1 MNSESSRQERHSS
14 QLNIPI
20 SLVNIPPEKGR
31 SNSNLN
37 AMIDHIEQ
45 NQLLSPLHKKVPK
58 SISLPKKGDYNKKN
72 EIRTSS
78 IKKMLIE
85 GPEIQN
91 QSIKHSLQYDPVSI
105 ITSNAK
111 TSTNFKTKN
120 DDTNNAISQFK
131 ILRDQIQ
138 NNFRNQFEQ
147 QNVSSQLP
155 TSTIRFIFKD
165 KEEKQNDSQDE
176 KEKPKHQKFENGMR
190 KSTENIRN
198 RRYQSNINQ
207 DTLNNASN
215 FVINNQ
221 VENNLKKSFAE
232 KNTRLQQIEA
242 HDKALGRKC
251 ISSRDIQ
258 LPNMQNSF
266 QINQLQSQDILNPL
280 KQQMSSFIGSKN
292 IKENGKNFS
301 LNCTPQKKV
310 NKDVEFSQGN
320 QSTQLASLQA
330 PKTIQ
335 DIEQKNNTRPSA
347 ANTAY
352 KNYLNRI
359 IQKQQQLYE
368 KPNQFEF
375 STSDGTP
382 GSSTLR
388 ISYPNQANSLN
399 STKYFDNTQKK
410 SIMHNIFLKDKDQVN
425 LDEFSLKSKMQETP
439 EPSNGKIELPPLM
452 FPASKKDLEEFQKL
466 QNKDELRFSREHKQ
480 NHLDQEEYKGTFSAN
495 NSVTSQDE
503 KAQRKKY
510 FSSVSSLSSFFKQ
523 KPESLRIM
531 EMVQERN
538 QIIQQQKLK
547 QEEENVQHENKQ
559 NQQFINLI
567 KENMN
572 SRFLSPSPNKV
583 QIKSKKVQSQA
594 IIVTDVSDII
604 KHRQNPSVT
613 NLPLQNQVS
622 PQRGSQQMI
631 QIPTKLQ
638 STITNIAI
646 NNNGDLQFQSP
657 QATFTRFPR
666 KFKTE
671 LNKGSVT
678 LKSIGSHYHFDVD
691 SDELISQQQKA
702 QHVAAC
708 EKELAKETNFVD
720 YLQQKKIFIRQSLE
734 QFLKDRPRVF
744 KNISRN
750 CLMDQEQFVF
760 FMMSFIQFCIDDMFD
775 EFKKEY
781 YIKLAQNNR
790 TNDKI
795 SLVNIPC
802 NSTVESESVQ
812 FKFGQK
818 IPEEIMKQV
827 IDVIVNCL
835 LNQSKE
841 IKKQPSI
848 EEYSIDNG
856 ELEIQQ
862 PSQQRKSQGK
872 SIGDEDEQ
880 VYIMQGLDRFFK
892 KIQSN
897 VEKYILPQTLIDKLG
912 GFVRLRLLLVAGV
925 KTFNNYINNAS
936 KMSYI
941 EEDDETLIDKYLM
954 PFFCALINEDRETI
968 QMLIGIFKQHKH
980 SLSHYDFFSI
990 KKIFWDTLT
999 TIKLDAK
1006 LRNQVILIFENIRS
1020 EFFDNPFEKR
1030 LKELGQSMMK
1040 SYELCNYF
1048 RNPNPADNQ
1057 VFLST
1062 LLPVLYKNVPYQIFY
1077 QANQQRLKF
1086 SLNERFFDHLQ
1097 KFLLEELKETDSKS
1111 ILDLQ
1116 IRISKLRIRAGVT
1129 YNFFSIINED
1139 SETFFANIFP
1149 FLSSWIQKYNL
1160 TQMDSKA
1167 QDFKF
1172 LEIFLKLC
1180 LNKQD
1185 YYSLM
1190 DSEPCLMHYVVNEF
1204 MISFWIKGISAYF
1217 EDKQVSKSQ
1226 YIHLTNFLS
1235 QYLLFK
1241 KEENNPKQIKN

>member
-1 MNSESSRQERHSS
+1 MNPESNRQERYFS

-20 SLVNIPPEKGR
+20 SLVNIPTGKGR
-31 SNSNLN
+31 SSSNLN
-37 AMIDHIEQ
+37 AMIDQIEQ
-45 NQLLSPLHKKVPK
+45 NQILSPVNKKVPQ
-58 SISLPKKGDYNKKN
+58 SVSLPKKIDNIKRK
-72 EIRTSS
+72 ETRTFSV
-78 IKKMLIE
+78 KKMVIE
-85 GPEIQN
+85 GPEINSQN
-91 QSIKHSLQYDPVSI
+91 LKHSHQYDI
-105 ITSNAK
+105 LNSNAR
-111 TSTNFKTKN
+111 TSTNFKMKN
-120 DDTNNAISQFK
+120 EDTNHAIQQFK
-131 ILRDQIQ
+131 ILRDQLQ
-138 NNFRNQFEQ
+138 NNFKNQFESP
-147 QNVSSQLP
+147 NNSTALP
-155 TSTIRFIFKD
+155 TSSIRFIFKE
-165 KEEKQNDSQDE
+165 KEEQQNDSQEE
-176 KEKPKHQKFENGMR
+176 KEKPKLQQLQNGMR
-190 KSTENIRN
+190 KSTEAIKN
-198 RRYQSNINQ
+198 RRYQSNLNQ
-207 DTLNNASN
+207 DTLSNASN
-215 FVINNQ
+215 FCINDQ
-221 VENNLKKSFAE
+221 MENNLKKSFAE
-232 KNTRLQQIEA
+232 KNTSKQQINGQNNA
-242 HDKALGRKC
+242 YGRKC

-266 QINQLQSQDILNPL
+266 QISQLQSQDILNPL

-292 IKENGKNFS
+292 PKENNGKIFS
-301 LNCTPQKKV
+301 LNCTPQKKIYSEIEQMQ
-310 NKDVEFSQGN
+310 NQNQGN
-320 QSTQLASLQA
+320 QSTQLQTAKNPSDNEH
-330 PKTIQ
+330 K
-335 DIEQKNNTRPSA
+335 KNNAGSSA

-359 IQKQQQLYE
+359 IQKQQQLYD

-375 STSDGTP
+375 SSSDGTP

-388 ISYPNQANSLN
+388 NYHQANSLN

-410 SIMHNIFLKDKDQVN
+410 SIMHNIFLKDKDQVS
-425 LDEFSLKSKMQETP
+425 LEEFSLRSKKQEAP
-439 EPSNGKIELPPLM
+439 DSSNGKIELPPLM
-452 FPASKKDLEEFQKL
+452 FPASKKDLDDFQKL

-480 NHLDQEEYKGTFSAN
+480 NYHYQEEYKGAQSTN
-495 NSVTSQDE
+495 NSIGSQED
-503 KAQRKKY
+503 KAQRKKQ
-510 FSSVSSLSSFFKQ
+510 FSSVNSLSSFFKH
-523 KPESLRIM
+523 KSDSLRIM
-531 EMVQERN
+531 ELVQERN

-547 QEEENVQHENKQ
+547 QQEENFQHENKQ
-559 NQQFINLI
+559 NQQFVDLI

-572 SRFLSPSPNKV
+572 NRFSSPQSNKF
-583 QIKSKKVQSQA
+583 QNKGRKAQSQA
-594 IIVTDVSDII
+594 IIVTDVSEII
-604 KHRQNPSVT
+604 KHRQNPSIT

-622 PQRGSQQMI
+622 PQRGSQQLI
-631 QIPTKLQ
+631 QIPSKLQ
-638 STITNIAI
+638 NTITNIAI
-646 NNNGDLQFQSP
+646 NNNGDFRFQSP
-657 QATFTRFPR
+657 QATFTQ
-666 KFKTE
+666 FKIKKQKTDF
-671 LNKGSVT
+671 NKGSLT
-678 LKSIGSHYHFDVD
+678 LKSIGSHQNFDID

-702 QHVAAC
+702 QHVETC

-720 YLQQKKIFIRQSLE
+720 YLQQKKIYIRQGLE
-734 QFLKDRPRVF
+734 QFLRDRPRVF
-744 KNISRN
+744 KNILRN

-790 TNDKI
+790 ANDRI
-795 SLVNIPC
+795 SLINIPC
-802 NSTVESESVQ
+802 NSVVESESTQ

-835 LNQSKE
+835 QKQSKE
-841 IKKQPSI
+841 IKKQSSI
-848 EEYSIDNG
+848 EEFHIDNVEQ
-856 ELEIQQ
+856 ELQKQ
-862 PSQQRKSQGK
+862 PLQQRKSQESYNG
-872 SIGDEDEQ
+872 ENDEQ
-880 VYIMQGLDRFFK
+880 SYIKQGLDRFFK

-936 KMSYI
+936 KMSYV
-941 EEDDETLIDKYLM
+941 EEDDDNLIDKYLM

-968 QMLIGIFKQHKH
+968 QMQIGIFKQYKH

-990 KKIFWDTLT
+990 KKIFWDTLN
-999 TIKLDAK
+999 TIKLDPK
-1006 LRNQVILIFENIRS
+1006 LRNQVILSFENIRS

-1057 VFLST
+1057 IFLAT
-1062 LLPVLYKNVPYQIFY
+1062 LLPVLYKNVPYQNFY

-1086 SLNERFFDHLQ
+1086 SLNDRFFDHLQ

-1129 YNFFSIINED
+1129 YNFFQIINED
-1139 SETFFANIFP
+1139 SETFFSNIFP
-1149 FLSSWIQKYNL
+1149 FLSNWIQKYNL

-1172 LEIFLKLC
+1172 LEIFIKLC

-1226 YIHLTNFLS
+1226 YIHLINFLS

-1241 KEENNPKQIKN
+1241 KEENPQKQNKN